1 MNVGALIRP
10 LELLGWVA
18 VIGGLLVALSFVIW
32 TVITAVLWIVAHR
45 RGDDV
50 PQPLAADG
58 WFDTLEREA

>member
-1 MNVGALIRP
+1 MTVDATIAFYQ
-10 LELLGWVA
+10 LLLW
-18 VIGGLLVALSFVIW
+18 IVALSAMVAAVGFVIW
-32 TVITAVLWIVAHR
+32 TLITAVLWIVAHR

>member
-1 MNVGALIRP
+1 MTVDATIAFYQ
-10 LELLGWVA
+10 LLLWV
-18 VIGGLLVALSFVIW
+18 VALSAMVAAVGFVIW